1 MSTGKRHESLRN
13 IESLVKEYL
22 VSMTNQAYGM
32 GMKFG
37 YRIGWEKG
45 TSEIVDNNN
54 KTCKDYYVFKFYILD
69 KTESVVGKNI
79 ELYTNFYPVRPVGTI
94 EKLEELA
101 YKEFLLNGV
110 RQLFNTSYAMYIEQR
125 KHDTIKAEDIKLDEK
140 IEALKESVNN
150 KPKLFIPG
158 TNIVSP
164 IQNIVDTA
172 PAPKS
177 VLDVIKDNMK

>member
-1 MSTGKRHESLRN
+1 MSTTKRHESLRN
-13 IESLVKEYL
+13 IESLVNKYL
-22 VSMTNQAYGM
+22 TSMTNQAYAM

-37 YRIGWEKG
+37 YRTEWVKG
-45 TSEIVDNNN
+45 TSTIIDNNN
-54 KTCKDYYVFKFYILD
+54 KTCKDYYVFRFYIVN
-69 KTESVVGKNI
+69 KTESVVGTII
-79 ELYTNFYPVRPVGTI
+79 ELYSNFYPVRPVGTI

-101 YKEFLLNGV
+101 YEEFLLNGV

-125 KHDTIKAEDIKLDEK
+125 KHDTIKAEDIKIDEK
-140 IEALKESVNN
+140 IEALKQAVDN

-164 IQNIVDTA
+164 KQNIVDTA

-177 VLDVIKDNMK
+177 VLDIIKSNI